1 MGRTYGSRN
10 PNAIMTTNFFCRG
23 SCSPWTMSNAR
34 PKRPISLRISK
45 AVTAIHRGSCT
56 QVLIAC
62 VGFDKV
68 RGTNRTGTFAIRDD
82 PRLSHVA
89 THGNDENGD
98 GHEQCRREKESLG
111 RDDVKSIGRQTQKEK
126 SHRAFSQP
134 HGDDVHDVASVEVLV
149 TTPCQIAIGE
159 PARIGGDGASA
170 LTFCHCGSSASGI
183 SARVF
188 PKPLDVAAKTMAA
201 CIMPNT

>member
-23 SCSPWTMSNAR
+23 SCKPKTMSNAR

-126 SHRAFSQP
+126 SHRAFSLP

-149 TTPCQIAIGE
+149 TTPRQNTNGK
-159 PARIGGDGASA
+159 PTQNSRKS
-170 LTFCHCGSSASGI
+170 TRTQTKSHCGS
-183 SARVF
+183 
-188 PKPLDVAAKTMAA
+188 
-201 CIMPNT
+201 